1 MEYTKK
7 VVVVGDVGVGKTSFV
22 ARVTEG
28 RFISEHKTTIGV
40 DCAVKPIRRGEN
52 TTVRLALWDIG
63 GQETFR
69 ALMPQYA
76 RSSAGIVII
85 CDVSSRLT
93 VDGVRTWKMEADKVL
108 VNGPPCI
115 LLVNK
120 FDLPKHIHCVTTH
133 ELDELA
139 VEYNLSGWYQTSVK
153 ENINLQ
159 VALEDLADLIL
170 QNEGTDSST
179 DPDILNL
186 EGRLT
191 LQRHYVEK
199 RTCCD

>member
-7 VVVVGDVGVGKTSFV
+7 VIVVGDVLVGKTSFV

-40 DCAVKPIRRGEN
+40 DFAVKPIKCKDN

-76 RSSAGIVII
+76 RGSSGIII
-85 CDVSSRLT
+85 VCDVTRRTTIDS
-93 VDGVRTWKMEADKVL
+93 VRAWKSAADKVL
-108 VNGPPCI
+108 VDYPPCI

-120 FDLPKHIHCVTTH
+120 FDLPKHIHVVS
-133 ELDELA
+133 ENEINRL
-139 VEYNLSGWYQTSVK
+139 VEDCKINGWYQTSVK
-153 ENINLQ
+153 ENVNLQ
-159 VALEDLADLIL
+159 ESLE
-170 QNEGTDSST
+170 
-179 DPDILNL
+179 
-186 EGRLT
+186 
-191 LQRHYVEK
+191 
-199 RTCCD
+199 